1 MSAAAA
7 LASEPLVPEERGP
20 ADGRRQDGVHVGD
33 GDALAPLD
41 VRARPHLLRE
51 AVAAALR
58 PPVDAAERVGRAV
71 VRAHGHQRVA
81 ETDLGPRLTMQMIYL
96 FNIPCIDKIRF
107 ISG

>member
-7 LASEPLVPEERGP
+7 LASEPLVPKERGP

-41 VRARPHLLRE
+41 VCARPHLLRE

-58 PPVDAAERVGRAV
+58 PPVDAAEGVGRAV
-71 VRAHGHQRVA
+71 VGAHGHQRVA
-81 ETDLGPRLTMQMIYL
+81 ETDLGTRLIGTNDLSFQHTL
-96 FNIPCIDKIRF
+96 H
-107 ISG
+107 